1 MAELRRILQRRD
13 TAEQWESINPALR
26 QGEIGLDL
34 TNKRMKVG
42 DGFNNWNDLDYMD
55 QAGLDSL
62 RAEYGNEVT
71 FGLNYDLHR
80 NSN

>member
-1 MAELRRILQRRD
+1 MAELRRILVRRD
-13 TAEQWESINPALR
+13 TAEQWETVNPALR

-55 QAGLDSL
+55 EAGLDSI

-71 FGLNYDLHR
+71 FNLNYDLHR
-80 NSN
+80 N